1 MAVTTLTSREFNQD
15 RARAKRAARL
25 GPVIV
30 TERGK
35 PDLVLLTY
43 ADYQR
48 RLVAQ
53 PSLADLLSC
62 PQIADVADPP
72 QRPREIDP
80 RDLRRV
86 ELDG

>member
-35 PDLVLLTY
+35 PELVLLTY

-62 PQIADVADPP
+62 PQIADVADPAP
-72 QRPREIDP
+72 RTREIDP
-80 RDLRRV
+80 RDVRRA

>member
-48 RLVAQ
+48 RLATQ

>member
-1 MAVTTLTSREFNQD
+1 MMTITTLSAREFNQD

-35 PDLVLLTY
+35 PELVLMSY
-43 ADYQR
+43 DEYR
-48 RLVAQ
+48 RHLVKG

-62 PQIADVADPP
+62 PEIADVDDPP
-72 QRPREIDP
+72 ERSRAIEP
-80 RDLRRV
+80 RDLR
-86 ELDG
+86 DPFA

>member
-30 TERGK
+30 TDRGK
-35 PDLVLLTY
+35 PDLVLLNY

-48 RLVAQ
+48 RLVMQ
-53 PSLADLLSC
+53 PNLADLLSC
-62 PQIADVADPP
+62 PPIADIADPP
-72 QRPREIDP
+72 ERVRAIDP
-80 RDLRRV
+80 RDLRRD